1 MFIDHLTIYG
11 FKAPEERNV
20 CPGLIALLRSLESS
34 QSV

>member
-1 MFIDHLTIYG
+1 MFIDQLTIYG

-20 CPGLIALLRSLESS
+20 YRGLIALLQSLEWS